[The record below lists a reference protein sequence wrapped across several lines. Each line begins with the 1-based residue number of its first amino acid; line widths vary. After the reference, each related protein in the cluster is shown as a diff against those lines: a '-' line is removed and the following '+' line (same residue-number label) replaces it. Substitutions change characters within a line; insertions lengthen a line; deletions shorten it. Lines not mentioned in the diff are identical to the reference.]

1 MSGKGVDD
9 DLDLDLFTD
18 TAVGDVRDPY
28 PALALARQVTPVQQL
43 EPEFPGQPAGFMV
56 YPHEQVAQVL
66 RELDADV
73 IALQEVVSLSE
84 GHKEQ
89 NQARYLADAIGHGFH
104 IGETRKL
111 RGAAYPSLGSAR

>member
-1 MSGKGVDD
+1 MSA
-9 DLDLDLFTD
+9 
-18 TAVGDVRDPY
+18 AVKEMPLLRVATYNIHKCRGMDGRIRPS
-28 PALALARQVTPVQQL
+28 R
-43 EPEFPGQPAGFMV
+43 
-56 YPHEQVAQVL
+56 VAQVL

-84 GHKEQ
+84 SRNEQ
-89 NQARYLADAIGHGFH
+89 NQARYLADAIGHRFH